1 MKRALIAIAALGAL
15 TGCATQPQT
24 FPVPVGC
31 PAAQSAQ
38 RPSKPVS
45 RLSSLDSS
53 KPATVARAYASSV
66 IDWRAYSQQLETLL
80 DACK

>member
-1 MKRALIAIAALGAL
+1 MKRALIAIAVLAGL
-15 TGCATQPQT
+15 TGCASQPQT
-24 FPVPVGC
+24 FPVPQGC

-45 RLSSLDSS
+45 RLASLDPG
-53 KPATVARAYASSV
+53 KPAEVAKAYAASV
-66 IDWRAYSQQLETLL
+66 VGWRSYSQQLETLL

>member
-1 MKRALIAIAALGAL
+1 MKRALSAIAALAAM

-24 FPVPVGC
+24 FPVPAGC
-31 PAAQSAQ
+31 PAAADAQ

-45 RLSSLDSS
+45 RLGSLDAS
-53 KPATVARAYASSV
+53 KPAMVAKAYASSV
-66 IDWRAYSQQLETLL
+66 IDWRAYSAQLETLL